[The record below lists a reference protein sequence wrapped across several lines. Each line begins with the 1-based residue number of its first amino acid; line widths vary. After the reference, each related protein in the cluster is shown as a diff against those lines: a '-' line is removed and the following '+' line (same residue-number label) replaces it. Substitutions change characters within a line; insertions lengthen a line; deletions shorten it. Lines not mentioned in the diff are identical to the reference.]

1 MNDAQTVRGMIEG
14 VEQWIVMQ
22 AGQGIDGVDAMA
34 QEGFD
39 RGFGSG
45 EAGHAADL

>member
-1 MNDAQTVRGMIEG
+1 MPRLTTAEATVETLLRH
-14 VEQWIVMQ
+14 
-22 AGQGIDGVDAMA
+22 GIDTVYAMA